1 MRATMID
8 AQQTV
13 CYEACMHSFILRR
26 RAIILLVLCLAPA
39 YSPFQVAAAPIY
51 FPDRQYHSAWG
62 KDGQLKDKKLPACV
76 EHDPRGFD
84 LLFVEFDE
92 RGDFWDR
99 DQLADDSHAIKT
111 AAAKGKQILLIE
123 YVHGWHNN
131 ALDDDPGRDVDRF
144 RQLLSVVARTKL
156 VEEINYRVIGAYIGW
171 RGETFRNSSNPLT
184 FPLWIPHTASFY
196 PEKHIGT
203 EVGSLPMLMEAIF
216 WLVHEARHNSSHS
229 RTILIGHSFGAMV
242 LENAIAQAVASSV
255 AGTPYEGKANSSPD
269 VYTPADLVLLL
280 NSAADSMRA
289 KSLEEMLSRLGSSAS
304 RYVSAD
310 RIWRIPD
317 RNRTSHEQHAV
328 FRATGCKFRCS
339 PDFAILS

>member
-62 KDGQLKDKKLPACV
+62 KVGQLKDKKLPACV

-144 RQLLSVVARTKL
+144 RQLLSVVARSKL
-156 VEEINYRVIGAYIGW
+156 VEEMNYRVMAAAFSKSYSVRRKSICDVSKSQYAPGSPKGVPTLPALTTRTLPIVRSNCMWVWPQTTTSASKAMKSDAIRSSWVRRVNTSLGF
-171 RGETFRNSSNPLT
+171 RGVAWQNRILPNPS
-184 FPLWIPHTASFY
+184 I
-196 PEKHIGT
+196 
-203 EVGSLPMLMEAIF
+203 
-216 WLVHEARHNSSHS
+216 
-229 RTILIGHSFGAMV
+229 
-242 LENAIAQAVASSV
+242 
-255 AGTPYEGKANSSPD
+255 
-269 VYTPADLVLLL
+269 
-280 NSAADSMRA
+280 SMR
-289 KSLEEMLSRLGSSAS
+289 SVLS
-304 RYVSAD
+304 
-310 RIWRIPD
+310 I
-317 RNRTSHEQHAV
+317 
-328 FRATGCKFRCS
+328 C
-339 PDFAILS
+339 